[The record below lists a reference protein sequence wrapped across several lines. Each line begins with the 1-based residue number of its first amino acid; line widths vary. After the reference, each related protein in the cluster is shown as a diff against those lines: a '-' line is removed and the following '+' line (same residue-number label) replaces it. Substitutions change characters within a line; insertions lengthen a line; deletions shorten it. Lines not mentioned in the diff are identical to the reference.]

1 MQKTSSMAE
10 NAAES
15 IEKVA
20 ENLSSV
26 ILAVMEKLAGTESDI
41 KLSFEDLTLEA
52 GMIKAKL
59 NGAVVLSLTYA
70 SEPKKES
77 STK

>member
-10 NAAES
+10 NAAQS
-15 IEKVA
+15 IEKAA

-59 NGAVVLSLTYA
+59 NGAVVLSITYA
-70 SEPKKES
+70 SEAKK
-77 STK
+77 

>member
-1 MQKTSSMAE
+1 MQKTSIIAE
-10 NAAES
+10 NVAQS
-15 IEKVA
+15 LEKAA

-59 NGAVVLSLTYA
+59 NGAVVLSITYA
-70 SEPKKES
+70 SEPKK
-77 STK
+77 

>member
-1 MQKTSSMAE
+1 MEKPSSMTE
-10 NAAES
+10 NAAHGL
-15 IEKVA
+15 EKTV

-52 GMIKAKL
+52 GIIKAKL
-59 NGAVVLSLTYA
+59 NGAVVLSVTYA
-70 SEPKKES
+70 TEAKLE
-77 STK
+77 TH

>member
-1 MQKTSSMAE
+1 MAE

>member
-10 NAAES
+10 NAAQGL
-15 IEKVA
+15 EKAA

-26 ILAVMEKLAGTESDI
+26 ILVVMEKLAGTESDI
-41 KLSFEDLTLEA
+41 KLSFEDLTFEA

-59 NGAVVLSLTYA
+59 NGTVVLSISYA
-70 SEPKKES
+70 SEPKK
-77 STK
+77 